1 VIDSEGSK
9 LLPLPL
15 TGGCLC
21 GAIRYEV
28 TAAPLGVYACHCT
41 DCQKQSAS
49 AFALAVPVLR
59 AAFRV
64 TAGAPVAW
72 TRKSPGGATV
82 LSWFCGT
89 CACRIYGEREGRPSV
104 LNIRAGS
111 LDDTSWI
118 ANVAHLWTR
127 SAQPWMHFGP
137 GALIHETQ
145 PEDFRAFVASSRQDQ
160 SAGKFAP

>member
-1 VIDSEGSK
+1 MIDSDGSK
-9 LLPLPL
+9 PLSLPL

-21 GAIRYEV
+21 GAVRYEV

-49 AFALAVPVLR
+49 AFALAVPVPR
-59 AAFRV
+59 AVFRI
-64 TAGAPVAW
+64 TAGSPAAW
-72 TRKSPGGATV
+72 TRTSPTGATV
-82 LSWFCGT
+82 LSWFCAT
-89 CACRIYGEREGRPSV
+89 CACRIYGERDGRPNV

-127 SAQPWMHFGP
+127 SAQSWMHFEP
-137 GALIHETQ
+137 GALTHETQ
-145 PEDFRAFVASSRQDQ
+145 PEDFRTFVASSRRGRP
-160 SAGKFAP
+160 SEKLPS